1 MYNLSEILHETE
13 VCTHG
18 VSESSQLTKFRDESD
33 FVSCSPVFV
42 NQQRLIWL
50 IDALIVS
57 SLVVLTVACLS
68 ALFVETCL
76 RTLGKVNTV
85 DLVCLLI
92 VFCNNSRTG
101 ESLLSGKGGV
111 GKSTIAV
118 NLAITLKNLKYNVG
132 ILDADIYGPS
142 IPKMMGILEKP
153 KSEDGVNLIPIKKFN
168 IQCMSIGF
176 MVSEETPMIW
186 RGPMVASTIK
196 TFTGKVLWENI
207 DFLIIDMPPGTGD
220 ALLTFSQEIDID
232 GAVIITTPQ
241 DIAIIDVKRGIEM
254 FKKTNVKILGIVENM
269 TSFTSDDGIEHFIF
283 GKDGEKNIASKFN
296 V

>member
-1 MYNLSEILHETE
+1 MSEKDANLSKKFMEQIAPKTPFKKNKIN
-13 VCTHG
+13 G
-18 VSESSQLTKFRDESD
+18 VKKIIAIS
-33 FVSCSPVFV
+33 
-42 NQQRLIWL
+42 
-50 IDALIVS
+50 
-57 SLVVLTVACLS
+57 
-68 ALFVETCL
+68 
-76 RTLGKVNTV
+76 
-85 DLVCLLI
+85 
-92 VFCNNSRTG
+92 
-101 ESLLSGKGGV
+101 SGKGGV

-118 NLAITLKNLKYNVG
+118 NLAIALKNLNYNVG

-142 IPKMMGILEKP
+142 IPKMMGIFEKP
-153 KSEDGVNLIPIKKFN
+153 KSEDGINLIPIKKFN

-176 MVSEETPMIW
+176 MVSEDTPMIW

-196 TFTGKVLWENI
+196 TFTSKVLWENI

-254 FKKTNVKILGIVENM
+254 FKRTNVKILGIIENM

-283 GKDGEKNIASKFN
+283 GKDGGKKIAERFHLELLGQIPLNKNIVSSCDIGIPYIESTKDGNIYKSFSKISN
-296 V
+296 KILKNYDI

>member
-1 MYNLSEILHETE
+1 MTEKEANLSKNFMDQISPKTQFKKNKIN
-13 VCTHG
+13 G
-18 VSESSQLTKFRDESD
+18 VKK
-33 FVSCSPVFV
+33 
-42 NQQRLIWL
+42 I
-50 IDALIVS
+50 IAVS
-57 SLVVLTVACLS
+57 SC
-68 ALFVETCL
+68 
-76 RTLGKVNTV
+76 
-85 DLVCLLI
+85 
-92 VFCNNSRTG
+92 
-101 ESLLSGKGGV
+101 KGGV

-118 NLAITLKNLKYNVG
+118 NLAIALKNLKYNVG

-142 IPKMMGILEKP
+142 LPKMIGISEKP
-153 KSEDGVNLIPIKKFN
+153 KSEDGVNLIPIKKFD

-196 TFTGKVLWENI
+196 TFTNKVLWDNV

-254 FKKTNVKILGIVENM
+254 FKRTNVKILGIIENM
-269 TSFTSDDGIEHFIF
+269 TSFTSNDGVEHFIF
-283 GKDGEKNIASKFN
+283 GKDGAKNIADKFN
-296 V
+296 IELLGQIPINIDLRKSSDEGLPFVENYKENKISTIFKNISQKIIKKIT

>member
-1 MYNLSEILHETE
+1 MDQISPKNPFKKNKIN
-13 VCTHG
+13 G
-18 VSESSQLTKFRDESD
+18 VKKIIA
-33 FVSCSPVFV
+33 VS
-42 NQQRLIWL
+42 
-50 IDALIVS
+50 
-57 SLVVLTVACLS
+57 
-68 ALFVETCL
+68 
-76 RTLGKVNTV
+76 
-85 DLVCLLI
+85 
-92 VFCNNSRTG
+92 
-101 ESLLSGKGGV
+101 SGKGGV

-118 NLAITLKNLKYNVG
+118 NLAISLKNLNYNVG

-142 IPKMMGILEKP
+142 IPKMMGIAEKP
-153 KSEDGVNLIPIKKFN
+153 KSEDGINLIPIKKFN

-196 TFTGKVLWENI
+196 TFTNKVLWDNV

-232 GAVIITTPQ
+232 GAIIVTTPQ

-254 FKKTNVKILGIVENM
+254 FKRTNVKILGIIENM

-283 GKDGEKNIASKFN
+283 GKDGGKNIANKFN
-296 V
+296 LELLGQIPINKDIRNSCDIGIPYMELTKEEDNYKIFLEITKKIQILLS